1 MANCMPVEKISINCS
16 LKKRSHMFQSSKS
29 PIRFFALYAV
39 HYITEILL
47 QKHANALL
55 IVFYKINDLSM
66 SKTQYK
72 RGKIIALPQKMR
84 LSRIFKK
91 LNVYKPCLLIVDIN
105 GTDLTVIGNRQS
117 IWCIAKYFFCAQIK
131 SLFTM
136 YFK

>member
-1 MANCMPVEKISINCS
+1 MW
-16 LKKRSHMFQSSKS
+16 FS
-29 PIRFFALYAV
+29 PLRAV

-55 IVFYKINDLSM
+55 IVFYKIKGLSM

-72 RGKIIALPQKMR
+72 KGKIISLLQKTR
-84 LSRIFKK
+84 LLHILKK

-117 IWCIAKYFFCAQIK
+117 IWCIAKYSFCAQIK
-131 SLFTM
+131 SLLAM
-136 YFK
+136 YFKCYKFYRKHCHLYLQLGASKSWSDKVFNRH